1 MPEPSD
7 RILTTHAGSLI
18 RPSEVIEVM
27 RAIEHGRP
35 YDEQGFDRLLT
46 AAVADVVRA
55 QATVGIDIPSDGE
68 FGKHGWI
75 RYVRE
80 RLDGLEST
88 GHREGPSKL
97 WSRTGMDQARFS
109 GFYERYNKLE
119 RIMWMPADP
128 DPDAGSPQ
136 TRSTSW
142 ICTGPI
148 RYKGQAALARDLA
161 NFRAALN
168 DVDVVDAFLPVVA
181 PASAELHLEGNEH
194 YATEEEFL
202 FAIAEALREEYR
214 AIVDAGLMVQ
224 VDDAMLPMRRISFD
238 SLQEYRRWA
247 RIRIEALN
255 HALEGIPAQRV
266 RYHICWGSQN
276 VPHTWDIPLRD
287 LVDLVLGV
295 NAGFYSLE
303 AGNPR
308 HEHEWQ
314 VWREVKLPEG
324 KKLIPGV
331 ISHSTN
337 LVEHPELIAL
347 RLQNFAS
354 VVGRENVI
362 AGTDC
367 GFSQN
372 WDLPRMHPE
381 VQWAKLEALVAGA
394 QLASEHLWSAA
405 AVPAS

>member
-1 MPEPSD
+1 VLCSDD
-7 RILTTHAGSLI
+7 RIVTTHAGSLI
-18 RPSEVIEVM
+18 RRPEIIEIM
-27 RAIEHGRP
+27 RAVEHGQP
-35 YDEQGFDRLLT
+35 YDEQRSGELL
-46 AAVADVVRA
+46 ASAVADVVRE
-55 QATVGIDIPSDGE
+55 QAAIGIDIPSDGE

-88 GHREGPSKL
+88 GQRDGPSKL

-119 RIMWMPADP
+119 RIMWMPADL
-128 DPDAGSPQ
+128 DPDKRPAQ
-136 TRSTSW
+136 TGSTSW

-148 RYKGQAALARDLA
+148 RYKGQEALGRDLA

-168 DVDVVDAFLPVVA
+168 GVDTVDAFLPVVA
-181 PASAELHLEGNEH
+181 PASAELHLEGNEY
-194 YATEEEFL
+194 YATEEQFL

-214 AIVDAGLMVQ
+214 AIVDAGFIVQ
-224 VDDAMLPMRRISFD
+224 VDDAMLPMRWISFD
-238 SLQEYRRWA
+238 SLEEYRRWA
-247 RIRIEALN
+247 RVRIEALN
-255 HALEGIPAQRV
+255 HALEGLPEERV
-266 RYHICWGSQN
+266 RYHVCWGSQN

-287 LVDLVLGV
+287 LVDLILGV
-295 NAGFYSLE
+295 NAGCYSLE

-314 VWREVKLPEG
+314 VWREVKLPDG

-337 LVEHPELIAL
+337 VVEHPELIAL
-347 RLQNFAS
+347 RLENFAS

-372 WDLPRMHPE
+372 WDLPRMHVE
-381 VQWAKLEALVAGA
+381 VQWAKLDALVAGA
-394 QLASEHLWSAA
+394 QLASERLWPKAA
-405 AVPAS
+405 

>member
-1 MPEPSD
+1 MSSTR
-7 RILTTHAGSLI
+7 RIVTTHAGSLI
-18 RPSEVIEVM
+18 RPLEIIEVM
-27 RAIEHGRP
+27 RAVEHRRR
-35 YDEQGFDRLLT
+35 YDEQKLDELLT
-46 AAVADVVRA
+46 SAVADVVQE
-55 QATVGIDIPSDGE
+55 QAAIGVDIPSDGE

-80 RLDGLEST
+80 RLDGLESS
-88 GHREGPSKL
+88 GEREGPSKL
-97 WSRTGMDQARFS
+97 WSRSGMDQARFS
-109 GFYERYNKLE
+109 GFYDRYNKLE

-128 DPDAGSPQ
+128 DPDKRPPQ
-136 TRSTSW
+136 IGSTSW

-148 RYKGQAALARDLA
+148 RYKGQEALARDLA

-168 DVDVVDAFLPVVA
+168 SVDVVDAFLPVVA
-181 PASAELHLEGNEH
+181 PASAELHLEGNEY

-202 FAIAEALREEYR
+202 FAIADALGEEYR
-214 AIVDAGLMVQ
+214 AIVDAGFVVQ
-224 VDDAMLPMRRISFD
+224 VDDAMLPMRWISFD
-238 SLQEYRRWA
+238 SLEEYRRWA
-247 RIRIEALN
+247 RVRVDALN
-255 HALEGIPAQRV
+255 HALEGLPEERV
-266 RYHICWGSQN
+266 RYHVCWGSQN

-287 LVDLVLGV
+287 LVDLILNVH
-295 NAGFYSLE
+295 AGYYSLE

-314 VWREVKLPEG
+314 IWRDVKLPDG

-337 LVEHPELIAL
+337 VVEHPELIAL
-347 RLQNFAS
+347 RLENFAS

-372 WDLPRMHPE
+372 WDLPRMHSE
-381 VQWAKLEALVAGA
+381 VQWAKLDALVAGA
-394 QLASEHLWSAA
+394 RLASQRLWST
-405 AVPAS
+405 VPS